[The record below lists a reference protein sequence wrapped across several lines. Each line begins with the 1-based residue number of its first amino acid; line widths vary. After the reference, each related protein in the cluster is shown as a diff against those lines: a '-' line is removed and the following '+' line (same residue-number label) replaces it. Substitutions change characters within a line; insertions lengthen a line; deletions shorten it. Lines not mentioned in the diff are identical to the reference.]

1 MDSLPINIADA
12 LVLVVVVVSGVFAFI
27 RGFVHELF
35 GIGAW
40 IGAAFATLYGFPHVQ
55 PYARDIISI
64 ELLADV
70 AAGVVLFILVLV
82 TLSLLTRVL
91 SDRVRD
97 SSLGPLDRSL
107 GLLFGFLRGA
117 VLVCLAWLALTW
129 ALPPQD
135 WPGWVVEARTR
146 PLMQEG
152 TKLLRTLLPER
163 LLEEGGMA
171 ADDALRRAE
180 QAREAEQ
187 SFRRLVTPLP
197 DGDGQAEAP
206 EYNQPMRDGLER
218 VIEDY
223 AQEPSP
229 GDGQ

>member
-1 MDSLPINIADA
+1 MDSLPINVADA
-12 LVLVVVVVSGVFAFI
+12 AVLLVIVVSGIFAFV

-55 PYARDIISI
+55 PYARQIIAI

-70 AAGVVLFILVLV
+70 AAGIVLFILVLV
-82 TLSLLTRVL
+82 GLSLLTRLL

-152 TKLLRTLLPER
+152 TRLLRALLPER
-163 LLEEGGMA
+163 LLEDGSA
-171 ADDALRRAE
+171 AASDLKSQAERAR
-180 QAREAEQ
+180 QFQ
-187 SFRRLVTPLP
+187 RLVTPLP
-197 DGDGQAEAP
+197 ERDGQEPAP
-206 EYNQPMRDGLER
+206 EYNERMSEGLEGL
-218 VIEDY
+218 IEEY
-223 AQEPSP
+223 TQEPSP